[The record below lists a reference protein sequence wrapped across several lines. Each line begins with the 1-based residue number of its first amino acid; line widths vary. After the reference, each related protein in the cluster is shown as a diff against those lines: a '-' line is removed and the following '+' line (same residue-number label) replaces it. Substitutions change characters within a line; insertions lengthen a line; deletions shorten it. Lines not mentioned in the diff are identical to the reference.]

1 MMWLMALVVLMDG
14 HIAGAVKQDRHGELA
29 LTYDDEWR
37 TSATSTP
44 LSLSMPLT
52 QRTHDD
58 AIRPYLLGLL
68 PDNEKVLERWAR
80 TYHASARNPFALLS
94 HVGEDCAGAVQ
105 FVTPERVEA
114 QLARDGGVTWMS
126 KAEIADRIRLLRRDP
141 AAWHVATTGNF
152 SLGGAQ
158 SKTALHFDETADRWG
173 APWGAVPTT
182 HILKPAISG
191 LDDHDLNE
199 HLCLAAA
206 RHLGLDA
213 AASRIASFDGERVIV
228 IDRYDRLRRTDG
240 AITRL
245 HQEDLCQALGIPPV
259 IKYQSEGGPNP
270 EQIISLLRAEALDG
284 GAEVQRFM
292 DALAFNWIIAGT
304 DAHAKNYSLLLSGRQ
319 VRLAPLYDLASAL
332 PYDEMYAPKLR
343 MAMRIGGEYRIAAVG
358 ARHWRRLAES
368 NGLDPDATVA
378 RVDELAALAPEAFQA
393 AAVDDADGDLAER
406 LCERVTVHAE
416 RCRAALAEG

>member
-1 MMWLMALVVLMDG
+1 MTLVVLMDG
-14 HIAGAVKQDRHGELA
+14 QVAGAVKQNRAGELT

-37 TSATSTP
+37 ASTTSTP
-44 LSLSMPLT
+44 LSVSMPLT

-68 PDNEKVLERWAR
+68 PDNERVLERWAR
-80 TYHASARNPFALLS
+80 SYHASARNPFALLG

-105 FVTPERVEA
+105 FVTPDRVEA

-126 KAEIADRIRLLRRDP
+126 EAEIADRIRLLRRDP

-158 SKTALHFDETADRWG
+158 SKTALYHDETTDRWG

-182 HILKPAISG
+182 HILKPAITG

-199 HLCLAAA
+199 HMCLAAA

-213 AASRIASFDGERVIV
+213 AASRVASFAGERVIV
-228 IDRYDRLRRTDG
+228 IDRYDRTRRADG
-240 AITRL
+240 TVDRL

-259 IKYQSEGGPNP
+259 IKYQSEGGPSP
-270 EQIISLLRAEALDG
+270 EQIIALLRAESADG
-284 GAEVQRFM
+284 DAEVRRFV

-304 DAHAKNYSLLLSGRQ
+304 DAHAKNYSLLLAGRQ

-332 PYDEMYAPKLR
+332 PYDDMYAPKLR
-343 MAMRIGGEYRIAAVG
+343 MAMRIGGEYRVAALR
-358 ARHWRRLAES
+358 ARHWRRLAEAA
-368 NGLDPDATVA
+368 GLDPDATVA
-378 RVDELAALAPEAFQA
+378 RVDELAARTPEAVKA
-393 AAVDDADGDLAER
+393 AAAPGADGDLAER
-406 LCERVTVHAE
+406 LCHRVTAHAE

>member
-14 HIAGAVKQDRHGELA
+14 HIAGAVRQDRHGELA
-29 LTYDDEWR
+29 LIYDEEWR
-37 TSATSTP
+37 SSATSTP
-44 LSLSMPLT
+44 LSISMPLAE
-52 QRTHDD
+52 RRHDD

-80 TYHASARNPFALLS
+80 TYHASARNPFALLGY
-94 HVGEDCAGAVQ
+94 VGEDCAGAVQ
-105 FVTPERVEA
+105 FVTPDRVEA

-126 KAEIADRIRLLRRDP
+126 EAEIADRIRLLRRDP

-158 SKTALHFDETADRWG
+158 SKTALHYDEATNRWG

-206 RHLGLDA
+206 RHLGLDV
-213 AASRIASFDGERVIV
+213 AASRVASFDGERVIV
-228 IDRYDRLRRTDG
+228 IDRYDRHRGADG
-240 AITRL
+240 TVSRL

-259 IKYQSEGGPNP
+259 IKYQSEGGPSP
-270 EQIISLLRAEALDG
+270 EQIISLLRAEGAGDG
-284 GAEVQRFM
+284 ADIRRFV

-332 PYDEMYAPKLR
+332 PYDEMFAPKLR
-343 MAMRIGGEYRIAAVG
+343 MAMRIGGEYRVAAIG

-368 NGLDPDATVA
+368 NRLDPEATLA
-378 RVDELAALAPEAFQA
+378 RVGELAARTPDAFKAVATSDGLA
-393 AAVDDADGDLAER
+393 GL
-406 LCERVTVHAE
+406 LCERVTAHAE
-416 RCRAALAEG
+416 RCGAALAAG